1 MSRNLS
7 ARTNSTAS
15 TSNDK
20 RKSDDASNASFANQ
34 IISELVQKSQETT
47 ARNSSEA
54 KEIVCNGGPKKLK
67 TKLKDSKKLKA
78 KSKSIEVDNKNAV
91 VDHVNN
97 LEMVTALTNEI
108 ESVTLPFPKS
118 SISKLVRPKSY
129 PSKDERDAKNV
140 TENVEKSPP
149 TEVVIVESKTI
160 SKLPHPS
167 DVTVEVTLRPKS
179 YPNSK
184 LTPPKETVV
193 KPSKKSSSPPSSA
206 SNGSTSSKNAIT
218 AAVEKFIEKSA
229 EQLSPVKS
237 IKNTKAKVDSNGEV
251 VATPKLTK
259 KKVKIVKK
267 VKSEQSPPTDQ
278 PQTPKKST
286 DEAKETK
293 SPEKKVKTGFLYWIG
308 ENERK

>member
-1 MSRNLS
+1 M
-7 ARTNSTAS
+7 
-15 TSNDK
+15 
-20 RKSDDASNASFANQ
+20 
-34 IISELVQKSQETT
+34 
-47 ARNSSEA
+47 
-54 KEIVCNGGPKKLK
+54 
-67 TKLKDSKKLKA
+67 
-78 KSKSIEVDNKNAV
+78 
-91 VDHVNN
+91 
-97 LEMVTALTNEI
+97 
-108 ESVTLPFPKS
+108 TLPFPKS

-149 TEVVIVESKTI
+149 TEVIIVENKTK
-160 SKLPHPS
+160 SKLPDPS

-259 KKVKIVKK
+259 KKVKIVNK
-267 VKSEQSPPTDQ
+267 VKSEQSPRTDQ